1 MTIKLKDGAVFRAFY
16 IYYIGTRKDDDNN
29 ANA

>member
-1 MTIKLKDGAVFRAFY
+1 MAIKLKGDAKFRAFY
-16 IYYIGTRKDDDNN
+16 IYYIGIRKDDDNN